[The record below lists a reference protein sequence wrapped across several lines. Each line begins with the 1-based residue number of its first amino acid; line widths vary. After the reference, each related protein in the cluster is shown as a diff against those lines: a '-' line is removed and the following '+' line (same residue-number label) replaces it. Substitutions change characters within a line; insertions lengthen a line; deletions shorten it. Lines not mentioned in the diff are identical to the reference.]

1 MKNETM
7 AEKVDTYKNAMKYAV
22 DDGIKALIAA
32 QKANDAASATAQS
45 LTSVVEVIHN
55 HHDERAACDAFNQIA
70 EGVKYA
76 DDKIRTLNATA
87 KRVAAMQENDK
98 GVYLV
103 IPSKKK
109 IWQGAIWKDRNPNA
123 VKAVTVKALLAAAKK
138 LGELLARWSKENAD
152 VKGADTLRA
161 MILDMVANG
170 GQQTHEVEETR
181 GTIAVNVIPLHRD
194 AA

>member
-1 MKNETM
+1 MNTETIQ
-7 AEKVDTYKNAMKYAV
+7 NA
-22 DDGIKALIAA
+22 IKALNAA

-45 LTSVVEVIHN
+45 LTSVIEVIHN

-70 EGVKYA
+70 DGVKYVDA
-76 DDKIRTLNATA
+76 KIRTLNATA
-87 KRVAAMQENDK
+87 KRVAGMEENDK

-109 IWQGAIWKDRNPNA
+109 VWQGAIWKDRNPNA
-123 VKAVTVKALLAAAKK
+123 VKAVTVKALIAAAKK

-152 VKGADTLRA
+152 VQGADTLRA
-161 MILDMVANG
+161 MIIDMVANG

-181 GTIAVNVIPLHRD
+181 GTIAVNVIPMHRD